1 MTIKKSADVVINNNK
16 QNVLKNTKGKR
27 PRIKKKDDKD
37 KNENNTQKKRFDYGL
52 GDISESWNILNKLKV
67 KNIEVKTPET
77 WDDSDWDAIDNHK
90 IVKANNESI
99 SELLKKNLAKYGEI
113 VSTNVSKVITSDSKD
128 VITNHLVSSIY
139 IKNGKLYADYD
150 CGASTVALDIEKE
163 VRWMNTITFPVSD
176 ENGNVIS
183 DVVLNKQ
190 MLEDKNICDKIVN
203 MGVYVNVN
211 NRHQSGSIWDG
222 MVQNF
227 RNELTDQ
234 LKKTSAAYQ
243 GKIINYTYGGY
254 IVKLNYDVEV
264 FMPMSNSSIKRIAK
278 PEAEVGKDII
288 VIVDSYDNRKGFIVS
303 HRKYLKKFV
312 MPKNCVEYQ
321 QLMKDAAKEKTE
333 VVINNAEVSGTSEYG
348 IFLNIGDDQLAMIYK
363 FYMSDELQKKFK
375 NKEIEFNTIIPNL
388 YLYNISEKCELIL
401 TDIPKSKERDKM
413 FKELEKTQGK
423 QTKR

>member
-1 MTIKKSADVVINNNK
+1 MTIKKSADVVIDNNK
-16 QNVLKNTKGKR
+16 QKVLKNTKGKR
-27 PRIKKKDDKD
+27 PRIKKEDD
-37 KNENNTQKKRFDYGL
+37 KNENNTKKKRFDYGL

-67 KNIEVKTPET
+67 KNSEVKAPET
-77 WDDSDWDAIDNHK
+77 WDDSDWDAIENHK
-90 IVKANNESI
+90 IVKSDNESI
-99 SELLKKNLAKYGEI
+99 SKAMKKNIANYGEI
-113 VSTNVSKVITSDSKD
+113 VSSNVNKVITSDSKD

-139 IKNGKLYADYD
+139 TRNGKLYADYD

-183 DVVLNKQ
+183 NVVLNKQ

-203 MGVYVNVN
+203 MGVYVNIN

-288 VIVDSYDNRKGFIVS
+288 VVVDSYDNRKGFVVS

-312 MPKNCVEYQ
+312 MPLNCVEYL
-321 QLMKDAAKEKTE
+321 QLMKDAAKSKTE

-363 FYMSDELQKKFK
+363 FYMSDELQKKFQ